1 MAIIRN
7 NKVVLGRYID
17 KAKTPVHV
25 RGSPKLFVFFSL
37 RRTFSHQCKVRSK
50 WHQKTDLFLHET
62 QTSIPAENPDHS
74 RSF

>member
-25 RGSPKLFVFFSL
+25 HGSPKLFVFFSEKNIL
-37 RRTFSHQCKVRSK
+37 S
-50 WHQKTDLFLHET
+50 
-62 QTSIPAENPDHS
+62 PM
-74 RSF
+74 